1 VGECIVLYDHGST
14 AEVSAA
20 EMAAARITPAL
31 DAEGGTGATALLHG
45 ILATLSESL
54 ERLDRRLVALES
66 ATEGRLTRMEEG
78 VSALTDALRAA
89 TEAEA
94 DVGPDEGRD
103 EARDELLHALDA
115 TAGRLEARL
124 EEVRDAMPVPDP
136 EEGVAT
142 RAVLRDEIDRWGRSL
157 HDEIERLGVLVRGQV
172 AEVSGQAASVA
183 AVLGRL
189 DGRLH
194 DLVEGV
200 RVTAQQARA
209 LRREPEGAPETFSLS

>member
-1 VGECIVLYDHGST
+1 MLYDNGST

-54 ERLDRRLVALES
+54 ERLDRRLVALEE
-66 ATEGRLTRMEEG
+66 ATEERLVRVEEG
-78 VSALTDALRAA
+78 VGALTEALRAA

-94 DVGPDEGRD
+94 APEPDDSLER
-103 EARDELLHALDA
+103 ARDELLHALDA
-115 TAGRLEARL
+115 VAGRVEARL
-124 EEVRDAMPVPDP
+124 EEVRDAVPVPDP
-136 EEGVAT
+136 QEAAAT
-142 RAVLRDEIDRWGRSL
+142 RAALREEIDRWGRSL

-209 LRREPEGAPETFSLS
+209 LRTLDGEPEPVPGTLSLS